1 MIQGS
6 KASKSQK
13 EQLLDEFPE
22 FRALIQ
28 NNPNITKEELLRL
41 KNQQRI
47 TQNYQVHQ
55 KQDLQKEFTQKF
67 FQTDLK
73 A

>member
-1 MIQGS
+1 M
-6 KASKSQK
+6 K
-13 EQLLDEFPE
+13 FPE

-28 NNPNITKEELLRL
+28 NNPNITKEKLLKL

-47 TQNYQVHQ
+47 THNYQDHQ
-55 KQDLQKEFTQKF
+55 KQDLQKEFTQNF
-67 FQTDLK
+67 FKTDLK